1 MISKA
6 VKDYDELKEEITK
19 KVNNGYTLEM
29 LYDLF
34 RHNSAIDITN
44 INLDFGY
51 FDFNYEDMCLT
62 VTNSELT
69 GKPELINEIE
79 LYNDAENEFL
89 GTYSY
94 DELRGFNNSEK
105 IYKNIF

>member
-6 VKDYDELKEEITK
+6 VKDYDELKEKITK
-19 KVNNGYTLEM
+19 MVNNGYTLEM

-34 RHNSAIDITN
+34 RHNNAIDITN
-44 INLDFGY
+44 IDLDFGY

-62 VTNSELT
+62 VANNELT
-69 GKPELINEIE
+69 GKPELTNEIE
-79 LYNDAENEFL
+79 LYNDAECECL

-94 DELRGFNNSEK
+94 DELRGQLK
-105 IYKNIF
+105 C